1 MCGRFTITVTIG
13 LPERFGVT
21 NCEVPLLARYNI
33 APSQPVPVIIHPF
46 GSGPECQEMTWGLI
60 PSTIKDPS
68 KTPRPINARA
78 ETLHDRS
85 SFQPLL
91 GSRRCLVPATG
102 FYEWVKLRKDAVP
115 YYISRKDGGLFAF
128 AGLYDVW
135 KSPEGQFLKTFT
147 IITTRA
153 NPLTARY
160 HDRMPAILLPE
171 CEARWLDSG
180 CMSPEETEELLS
192 PYPEEY
198 LTAFRVSRAV
208 NDPNREGVSLIR
220 KEDDS
225 VLPLS

>member
-13 LPERFGVT
+13 LPERFGVRH
-21 NCEVPLLARYNI
+21 CEVPLLPRYNI
-33 APSQPVPVIIHPF
+33 APSQPVPVVIHPF
-46 GSGPECQEMTWGLI
+46 GSGRECQEMIWGLI
-60 PSTIKDPS
+60 PSTTKDPS

-78 ETLHDRS
+78 ETLHDRP
-85 SFQPLL
+85 SFRSLL
-91 GSRRCLVPATG
+91 GSRRCLIPATG
-102 FYEWVKLRKDAVP
+102 FYEWVKLRKESVP
-115 YYISRKDGGLFAF
+115 YYISRTDGDLFAF

-135 KSPEGQFLKTFT
+135 KSPEGLFLKTFAV
-147 IITTRA
+147 ITTRA

-171 CEARWLDSG
+171 NESRWLDSG
-180 CMSPEETEELLS
+180 CLSPEETEELLS

-208 NDPNREGVSLIR
+208 NDPKREGVSLIR
-220 KEDDS
+220 REDDS

>member
-1 MCGRFTITVTIG
+1 MCGRYTITVTIG

-21 NCEVPLLARYNI
+21 NCEVPLLPRYNI
-33 APSQPVPVIIHPF
+33 APSQLVPVIIHPS
-46 GSGPECQEMTWGLI
+46 GSGRECQEMTWGLL
-60 PSTIKDPS
+60 PSTTKDPS
-68 KTPRPINARA
+68 KSPRPINARA
-78 ETLHDRS
+78 ETLHDPPSFRS
-85 SFQPLL
+85 LL

-102 FYEWVKLRKDAVP
+102 FYEWVKPGKETIP

-135 KSPEGQFLKTFT
+135 KSGEGPFLKTFAV
-147 IITTRA
+147 ITTRP

-160 HDRMPAILLPE
+160 HDRMPAMLLPE
-171 CEARWLDSG
+171 HEARWLDSV
-180 CMSPEETEELLS
+180 CLSPEETEELLS

-208 NDPNREGVSLIR
+208 NDPKREGVSLIR
-220 KEDDS
+220 REDES